1 INYLGDLKKR
11 FGTWELALAAYN
23 MGYGGALAAVKRFN
37 TNDYWELSKY
47 ESGLPWETTL
57 YVPKII
63 ALAIVTR
70 NVDVFGYD
78 GVVQDAALDGE
89 AVDVPAGAELRAV
102 ASAAGCTLDEVK
114 ALNPELK
121 AGRAPPAIVIKEAGL
136 LEATYTV
143 FVPQGK
149 ASAVKDAEA
158 KLSPKGSALEKW
170 IVRFGETL
178 DLIAAARKTTKA
190 KLVE

>member
-1 INYLGDLKKR
+1 
-11 FGTWELALAAYN
+11 
-23 MGYGGALAAVKRFN
+23 
-37 TNDYWELSKY
+37 
-47 ESGLPWETTL
+47 
-57 YVPKII
+57 
-63 ALAIVTR
+63 
-70 NVDVFGYD
+70 
-78 GVVQDAALDGE
+78 
-89 AVDVPAGAELRAV
+89 
-102 ASAAGCTLDEVK
+102 
-114 ALNPELK
+114 
-121 AGRAPPAIVIKEAGL
+121 

-190 KLVE
+190 KLVEINGITKDEYVRAGTVLLVPPMASGATTGGTAIAAAGDAGKPVALVPSTVFAFASRDRVFYRVIVGDTPRAISDAFGVTVDELRTWNAIEPAARLQEGMTLQLFVTKG